1 MSVVWAKIRRDLGQN
16 KARTA
21 LVVLSIAVGVFA
33 LGFIYGAH
41 DMKVSYSQ
49 TGHDVQEESRSVFE
63 IIAILLLA
71 MSVLAA
77 VVGGI
82 GLMGTMSINV
92 LERRREI
99 GMMRATGAT
108 SPVVAGIFIFEGVLI
123 GVLSWVLAVPLSYPA
138 ARLFG
143 RVVGDT
149 LLSADLYFRYSV
161 AGTLAWLVIVVVVAV
176 LASLWPALQATRV
189 SVREALAY
197 E

>member
-1 MSVVWAKIRRDLGQN
+1 MSVVWGKIRRDLGQN

-49 TGHDVQEESRSVFE
+49 TGHDVQEDSRSVFE

-71 MSVLAA
+71 MSILAA

-123 GVLSWVLAVPLSYPA
+123 GVLSWVLAAPLSYPA

-149 LLSADLYFRYSV
+149 LLNADLYFRYSV
-161 AGTLAWLVIVVVVAV
+161 TGTLAWLVIVVLVAT

>member
-1 MSVVWAKIRRDLGQN
+1 MSVVWGKIRRDLGQN

-71 MSVLAA
+71 MAVLAA

-108 SPVVAGIFIFEGVLI
+108 SPVVAGIFVFEGVLI
-123 GVLSWVLAVPLSYPA
+123 GLLSWVLAAPLSYPA

-161 AGTLAWLVIVVVVAV
+161 TGTLAWLVIVVLVAV

>member
-49 TGHDVQEESRSVFE
+49 TGHDVQEQSRSVFE

-108 SPVVAGIFIFEGVLI
+108 SPVVAGIFVFEGVLI

-138 ARLFG
+138 AKLFG
-143 RVVGDT
+143 RVIGDT
-149 LLSADLYFRYSV
+149 LLSADLYFHYSV
-161 AGTLAWLVIVVVVAV
+161 AGALAWLVIVVVVAV
-176 LASLWPALQATRV
+176 LASLLPALQATRV

>member
-1 MSVVWAKIRRDLGQN
+1 MSVVWGKIRRDLGQN

-71 MSVLAA
+71 MAVLAA

-123 GVLSWVLAVPLSYPA
+123 GVLSWVLAAPLSYPA

-149 LLSADLYFRYSV
+149 LLNADLYFRYSV
-161 AGTLAWLVIVVVVAV
+161 TGTLAWLVIVVLVAT

>member
-1 MSVVWAKIRRDLGQN
+1 
-16 KARTA
+16 
-21 LVVLSIAVGVFA
+21 
-33 LGFIYGAH
+33 
-41 DMKVSYSQ
+41 MKVSYSQ
-49 TGHDVQEESRSVFE
+49 TGHDVQEDSRSVFE

-71 MSVLAA
+71 MAVLAA

-123 GVLSWVLAVPLSYPA
+123 GVLSWVLAAPLSYPA
-138 ARLFG
+138 AKLFG

-161 AGTLAWLVIVVVVAV
+161 AGALAWLVIIVVVAV

>member
-49 TGHDVQEESRSVFE
+49 TGHDVQEQSRSVFE

-71 MSVLAA
+71 MAVLAA

-108 SPVVAGIFIFEGVLI
+108 SPVVAGIFVFEGVLI

-138 ARLFG
+138 AKLFG
-143 RVVGDT
+143 RVIGDT
-149 LLSADLYFRYSV
+149 LLSADLYFHYSV
-161 AGTLAWLVIVVVVAV
+161 AGALAWLVIVVVVAV
-176 LASLWPALQATRV
+176 LASLLPALQATRV

>member
-49 TGHDVQEESRSVFE
+49 TGHDVQEDSRSVFE

-71 MSVLAA
+71 MSILAA

-123 GVLSWVLAVPLSYPA
+123 GVLSWVLAAPLSYPA

-149 LLSADLYFRYSV
+149 LLNADLYFRYSV
-161 AGTLAWLVIVVVVAV
+161 TGTLAWLVIVVLVAT

>member
-1 MSVVWAKIRRDLGQN
+1 LSVVWGKIRRDLGQN

-49 TGHDVQEESRSVFE
+49 TGHDVQEDSRSVFE

-71 MSVLAA
+71 MSILAA

-123 GVLSWVLAVPLSYPA
+123 GVLSWVLAAPLSYPA

-149 LLSADLYFRYSV
+149 LLNADLYFRYSV
-161 AGTLAWLVIVVVVAV
+161 TGTLAWLVIVVLVAT

>member
-1 MSVVWAKIRRDLGQN
+1 MSVVWGKIRRDLGQN

-63 IIAILLLA
+63 IIATLLLA
-71 MSVLAA
+71 MAVLAA

-108 SPVVAGIFIFEGVLI
+108 SPVVAGIFVFEGVLI
-123 GVLSWVLAVPLSYPA
+123 GLLSWVLAAPLSYPA

-161 AGTLAWLVIVVVVAV
+161 TGTLAWLVIVVLVAV

>member
-1 MSVVWAKIRRDLGQN
+1 MGVVWGKIRRDLGQN

-41 DMKVSYSQ
+41 DMQVSYSQ

-123 GVLSWVLAVPLSYPA
+123 GVLSWVLAAPLSYPA

-161 AGTLAWLVIVVVVAV
+161 AGTLAWLVIIIVVAV

>member
-1 MSVVWAKIRRDLGQN
+1 MSVVWGKIRRDLGQN

-63 IIAILLLA
+63 IIATLLLA
-71 MSVLAA
+71 MAVLAA

-108 SPVVAGIFIFEGVLI
+108 SPVVAGIFVFEGVLI
-123 GVLSWVLAVPLSYPA
+123 GLLSWVLAAPLSYPA

-161 AGTLAWLVIVVVVAV
+161 TGTLAWLVIIVLVAV

>member
-1 MSVVWAKIRRDLGQN
+1 MSVVWGKIRRDLGQN

-49 TGHDVQEESRSVFE
+49 TGHDVQEQSRSVFE

-71 MSVLAA
+71 MAVLAA

-108 SPVVAGIFIFEGVLI
+108 SPVVAGIFVFEGVLI
-123 GVLSWVLAVPLSYPA
+123 GLLSWVLAAPLSYPA

-161 AGTLAWLVIVVVVAV
+161 TGTLAWLVIVVLVAV